1 MAKDK
6 ITFGEFLEIE
16 SKLEITVGLV
26 IEAIRI
32 PKKDKLLQ
40 LTVDFGN
47 DGVKTAVTNLGGTFE
62 PIDLVGIK
70 FPFITNLEP
79 SKLGGVMSEAMI
91 MVSSYEN
98 GTIELDSPTN
108 GGKLM

>member
-1 MAKDK
+1 MGKAK
-6 ITFGEFLEIE
+6 ITYDEFLEIE
-16 SKLEITVGLV
+16 SKLEITVGKV
-26 IEAIRI
+26 TEAVAV

-47 DGVKTAVTNLGGTFE
+47 NDIRTVVTNLGEKFGPSNF
-62 PIDLVGIK
+62 IGVK

-79 SKLGGVMSEAMI
+79 AKIGGIVSEAMI
-91 MVSSYEN
+91 MVSSYEDESV
-98 GTIELDSPTN
+98 ELDDPTV